1 MSNSYCEDVSSQT
14 TEEPAEEDEL
24 WVVKGKATEFK
35 GQCSHC
41 HQYGHRLSEG
51 LQKDMENGQN
61 NRRTRLT
68 AKPLVSE
75 TADEEVRPKF
85 DGQLLGVCV

>member
-1 MSNSYCEDVSSQT
+1 MPVPMDTTHVSNSYCEDVPSQT
-14 TEEPAEEDEL
+14 TEEQAEEDEL

-51 LQKDMENGQN
+51 LQKERELGK
-61 NRRTRLT
+61 TIGGELG
-68 AKPLVSE
+68 
-75 TADEEVRPKF
+75 F
-85 DGQLLGVCV
+85 DDSAGAGRD